1 MDEDEEE
8 EENNKGERKHKILV
22 LAWVVHYLLTFV
34 FPQPPQ
40 VSKH

>member
-1 MDEDEEE
+1 MDKQEEK
-8 EENNKGERKHKILV
+8 NKKGKKECTILV
-22 LAWVVHYLLTFV
+22 LAWVVHYLLAFV